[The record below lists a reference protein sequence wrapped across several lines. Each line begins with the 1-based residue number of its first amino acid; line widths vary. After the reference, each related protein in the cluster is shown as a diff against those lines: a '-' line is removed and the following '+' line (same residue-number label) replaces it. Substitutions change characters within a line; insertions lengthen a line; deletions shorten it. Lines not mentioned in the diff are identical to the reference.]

1 MLHIIAVTSRN
12 LLKMKQIFV
21 RFASHEIR
29 FVCCHFYS
37 MGKCTVR
44 KVICGYLPMAFR
56 SPLNVVHAGLDLL
69 LAEVRSADPASP
81 YVPITRST
89 ADFIVHMFTS
99 SESAIN
105 ILNDL
110 LQYEHMEA
118 GTESVHVHAVPVV
131 VAVLP

>member
-1 MLHIIAVTSRN
+1 MCS
-12 LLKMKQIFV
+12 
-21 RFASHEIR
+21 
-29 FVCCHFYS
+29 
-37 MGKCTVR
+37 
-44 KVICGYLPMAFR
+44 R

-69 LAEVRSADPASP
+69 LAEVRSEDPTSP
-81 YVPITRST
+81 HVPIQRST

-118 GTESVHVHAVPVV
+118 GMEISRDPTILESLNSMYGCVE
-131 VAVLP
+131 